1 MERGGIDTWKHGE
14 RGVEEGDLAVQ
25 HTTPQHITH
34 GDGVFIFFSFLF
46 SVRLRCALGGVFPFV
61 QGGRGVLFLD
71 FFFLVSSGFARWA
84 GGHISLRTRYRQHV
98 RQGSHIS

>member
-46 SVRLRCALGGVFPFV
+46 CSSLGRFL
-61 QGGRGVLFLD
+61 QRGGGGVLFLICL
-71 FFFLVSSGFARWA
+71 FFLVSSGFARWA